1 MQEATILFVWGV
13 VVHLVADWLFQTE
26 WMAIHKSDL
35 RHPAAWVH
43 SAIHT
48 VGLLLV
54 FPWPVALLIGISH
67 LLIDTRKP
75 LIWWLRF
82 VKRMPR
88 SSNHQNI
95 EVWVDQVMHIT
106 VLALLALVLA
116 KGW

>member
-1 MQEATILFVWGV
+1 LWFTWWPTGCSKPSGWRFTNLIY
-13 VVHLVADWLFQTE
+13 D
-26 WMAIHKSDL
+26 
-35 RHPAAWVH
+35 

-106 VLALLALVLA
+106 VLALVALVLA